1 MHLNIFIL
9 LFSLKSKSSLRVW
22 CNMQRN
28 IPATSYTNIQRAM
41 VQAYRICILIFFLTA
56 VFLRTEAQ
64 GFLQS
69 LNGKTDTNY
78 IESYLDHLTAR
89 TYASVK
95 SATIS
100 LGDERNGF
108 QLDYKP
114 NSPLILGIGAN
125 YGILGLNI
133 GFNFPF
139 INNDDHKYG
148 KTDYLDL
155 QTHIYLR
162 PLVLDIYAQYY
173 KGYNQRDPNDWYTD
187 WPQYDT
193 LPMRSDLQSI
203 SIGLNGQYIFNNK
216 KFSYRA
222 AFVQNEWQKKSAGSF
237 LAGGNIFFVDTQG
250 DSSLVPPGGPD
261 SSFFEGLHFSQYRFI
276 NGSLIAGYAHTFVVK
291 QHFFLTMSLVGGLG
305 GGGSWAYT
313 SEEAEVDRSGFT
325 LAGNFSGRVAAG
337 YNSRKVYVGVS
348 YLGIL
353 IRNQSPVPKTWLGYN
368 TGMFRF
374 NLVYRFR
381 LKKDLRILAR

>member
-1 MHLNIFIL
+1 
-9 LFSLKSKSSLRVW
+9 
-22 CNMQRN
+22 
-28 IPATSYTNIQRAM
+28 M
-41 VQAYRICILIFFLTA
+41 VQAFRLFLLIILILA
-56 VFLRTEAQ
+56 SVFWMKAQ
-64 GFLQS
+64 GIVQRLSGQA
-69 LNGKTDTNY
+69 DTNY

-100 LGDERNGF
+100 LGDDKNGH
-108 QLDYKP
+108 QIDYKP

-193 LPMRSDLQSI
+193 LPLRSDLQSI

-222 AFVQNEWQKKSAGSF
+222 PFLQNEWQKKSAGSF
-237 LAGGNIFFVDTQG
+237 LAGGNIFYVDVQG

-291 QHFFLTMSLVGGLG
+291 QHFFLTMSLMGGLG

-325 LAGNFSGRVAAG
+325 LAGNLTGRVAAG
-337 YNSRKVYVGVS
+337 YNSRRVYVGVS

-353 IRNQSPVPKTWLGYN
+353 IRNQSPVPQTWLGYN
-368 TGMFRF
+368 TSMFRF

-381 LKKDLRILAR
+381 LKKDLRILTG